1 MGLTH
6 TTMHIDSLYPGVSQ
20 LLIFYPVQLM
30 QLVVLL
36 LAYRMRNILTRGIGG
51 QAFVIKLRPTE
62 ERSPSSMLLEPPYT
76 INDTRVDPTLPPRWR
91 QMK

>member
-1 MGLTH
+1 M
-6 TTMHIDSLYPGVSQ
+6 MHIDFLYPGASQ
-20 LLIFYPVQLM
+20 LPIFYLAQPTQSVQL
-30 QLVVLL
+30 LS
-36 LAYRMRNILTRGIGG
+36 AYWIRNILTRGIGG

>member
-1 MGLTH
+1 
-6 TTMHIDSLYPGVSQ
+6 
-20 LLIFYPVQLM
+20 
-30 QLVVLL
+30 
-36 LAYRMRNILTRGIGG
+36 MRNILTWGIGG

-62 ERSPSSMLLEPPYT
+62 ERSPTSMLLEPPYT